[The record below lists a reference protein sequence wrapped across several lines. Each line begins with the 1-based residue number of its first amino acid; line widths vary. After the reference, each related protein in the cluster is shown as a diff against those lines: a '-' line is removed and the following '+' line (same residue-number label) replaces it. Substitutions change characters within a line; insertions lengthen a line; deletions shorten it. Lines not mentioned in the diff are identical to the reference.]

1 MSLDVGA
8 AIYVSLKP
16 ILKIY
21 AIMFIGFLL
30 ARYNI
35 VSMEVARGI
44 SNMVVNAIL
53 PCLTFNKIVSNISW
67 KDIKVIGVILLSAI
81 LLFVVGG
88 ACSFLTKLV
97 TPAPKMWF
105 WGLLFG
111 GIFPNISDLPIAYM
125 QSMGNGM
132 IFDETQ
138 ANKGVAY
145 SCIFLFAQSFLMM
158 NFGMWRLVGFDFKDI
173 QGDSTTDTD
182 DDVVLDREINGQLND
197 SDFKRKNSSRNSQ
210 VASSPANDKKDPKVP
225 TIHVSTRYTNE
236 NFNRPQRS
244 DIDTN
249 SDDFELY
256 SIDSYADSEY
266 DDNDNNYVETNSP
279 SRLNLEDHR
288 KNVKSTENDTQSKDS
303 SFSKYGMS
311 RITPVISSPAVIR
324 TNKIPLSTNKEPEF
338 NLTRKLSITRALEKS
353 LIRTQT
359 EKSVVNSMI
368 AEYSAVQR
376 IKSGQLNLHRP
387 LTLTQYIGEENT
399 CLGSIYNEQSLTLQ
413 QDIENMPHSIVSQN
427 NNKSVNNL
435 SDVHEKD
442 KKTYTVMKRLK
453 LRISKFIRHYHLGWL
468 SYFLINCLRPASLGA
483 LLGIICAL
491 IPWVKAC
498 FVDTYVHVHKAPDNL
513 PVLNFIMDFTA
524 YIGNACVPL
533 GLLLLGGMLARL
545 EVESIPKGFMKTVI
559 MLTVCRLVIIPIIGI
574 LWANKLNDMNWL
586 DNDVSKFIMILTWSM
601 PSATAQVYFTAFY
614 SPVEGKHEQMDCL
627 SIFMLIQYTVLFIT
641 LSFVVTYTLKVDL
654 KV

>member
-1 MSLDVGA
+1 MGIDVGA
-8 AIYVSLKP
+8 AIYIALKP

-21 AIMFIGFLL
+21 TIMFIGFLL
-30 ARYNI
+30 AKFNI

-67 KDIKVIGVILLSAI
+67 KDIKVIGVILLSAA

-88 ACSFLTKLV
+88 ACSMLTKFI

-132 IFDETQ
+132 IFDENE

-158 NFGMWRLVGFDFKDI
+158 NFGMWRLVGLDFKDTEET
-173 QGDSTTDTD
+173 DSEDNEYESD
-182 DDVVLDREINGQLND
+182 ESGID
-197 SDFKRKNSSRNSQ
+197 SKLSSRNSQ
-210 VASSPANDKKDPKVP
+210 DNDAFKNYMNINPKASLVQVTTKLKNGETTDNAPY
-225 TIHVSTRYTNE
+225 H
-236 NFNRPQRS
+236 S
-244 DIDTN
+244 DQDTN
-249 SDDFELY
+249 SEAFELY
-256 SIDSYADSEY
+256 SIDSFVNEEDR
-266 DDNDNNYVETNSP
+266 NSLH
-279 SRLNLEDHR
+279 SSDIVDALGSSNAITR
-288 KNVKSTENDTQSKDS
+288 ENDSKVNDIS
-303 SFSKYGMS
+303 HKIPGLS
-311 RITPVISSPAVIR
+311 RITSIISSPAVLRTSKSHNIDDATQPHLRTRRSISKVLERTLTR
-324 TNKIPLSTNKEPEF
+324 TNTGRSTTN
-338 NLTRKLSITRALEKS
+338 N
-353 LIRTQT
+353 
-359 EKSVVNSMI
+359 MI
-368 AEYSAVQR
+368 AEYSAVKR
-376 IKSGQLNLHRP
+376 IQSGQLNLHRP
-387 LTLTQYIGEENT
+387 LTFTQYIGEENT
-399 CLGSIYNEQSLTLQ
+399 VLGSLRDGTDSESD
-413 QDIENMPHSIVSQN
+413 DIESNPHRITQQTSHDSSDTN
-427 NNKSVNNL
+427 DNKKKISNL
-435 SDVHEKD
+435 
-442 KKTYTVMKRLK
+442 TRRIRLNT
-453 LRISKFIRHYHLGWL
+453 SKFIRRYHLGWL

-498 FVDTYVHVHKAPDNL
+498 FVDTYVHVHKAPDSL

-545 EVESIPKGFMKTVI
+545 QVESIPKGFMKTVI
-559 MLTVCRLVIIPIIGI
+559 LLTVCRLVIIPIIGI
-574 LWANKLNDMNWL
+574 LWANKLYNMNWL
-586 DNDVSKFIMILTWSM
+586 DNKVSKFIMVLTWSM

-627 SIFMLIQYTVLFIT
+627 SIFMLIQYAVLFIT

>member
-1 MSLDVGA
+1 MGIDVGA
-8 AIYVSLKP
+8 AIYIALKP

-21 AIMFIGFLL
+21 TIMFIGFLL
-30 ARYNI
+30 AKFNI

-67 KDIKVIGVILLSAI
+67 KDIKVIGVIILSAA

-88 ACSFLTKLV
+88 ACSMLTKFI

-132 IFDETQ
+132 IFNEDE

-158 NFGMWRLVGFDFKDI
+158 NFGMWRLVGLDFKDI
-173 QGDSTTDTD
+173 EET
-182 DDVVLDREINGQLND
+182 D
-197 SDFKRKNSSRNSQ
+197 SDDNEYESDESGIDGKLSSQNSQ
-210 VASSPANDKKDPKVP
+210 DNAFKNYMNINPKASLVQVTTKLKQGEMTDNAPY
-225 TIHVSTRYTNE
+225 H
-236 NFNRPQRS
+236 S
-244 DIDTN
+244 DQDTN
-249 SDDFELY
+249 SEAFELY
-256 SIDSYADSEY
+256 SIDSYVNEEHGDSLHSNAAVDTIGSSNAITKENNSTI
-266 DDNDNNYVETNSP
+266 NDFSHKIP
-279 SRLNLEDHR
+279 GLN
-288 KNVKSTENDTQSKDS
+288 
-303 SFSKYGMS
+303 
-311 RITPVISSPAVIR
+311 RITSIISSPAVLRTSKSNSISDATQPHHRTRRSISKVLERTLTR
-324 TNKIPLSTNKEPEF
+324 TNTGKSTTN
-338 NLTRKLSITRALEKS
+338 N
-353 LIRTQT
+353 
-359 EKSVVNSMI
+359 MI
-368 AEYSAVQR
+368 AEYSAVKR
-376 IKSGQLNLHRP
+376 IQSGQLNLHRP
-387 LTLTQYIGEENT
+387 LTFTQYIGEENT
-399 CLGSIYNEQSLTLQ
+399 VLGSLHEDADSESESA
-413 QDIENMPHSIVSQN
+413 DIESNPHRITQQISHNSDDTN
-427 NNKSVNNL
+427 ENKKKISNFSKRIRL
-435 SDVHEKD
+435 S
-442 KKTYTVMKRLK
+442 T
-453 LRISKFIRHYHLGWL
+453 SKFIRRYHLGWL

-498 FVDTYVHVHKAPDNL
+498 FVDTYVHVHKAPDSL

-545 EVESIPKGFMKTVI
+545 QVESIPKGFIKTVI
-559 MLTVCRLVIIPIIGI
+559 MLTICRLIIIPIIGI
-574 LWANKLNDMNWL
+574 LWANKLYNINWL
-586 DNDVSKFIMILTWSM
+586 DNKVSKFIMVLTWSM

-627 SIFMLIQYTVLFIT
+627 SIFMLIQYAVLFIT

>member
-1 MSLDVGA
+1 MGIDVGA
-8 AIYVSLKP
+8 AIYIALKP

-21 AIMFIGFLL
+21 TIMFIGFLL
-30 ARYNI
+30 ARFDI

-67 KDIKVIGVILLSAI
+67 KDIKVIGVILLSAV

-88 ACSFLTKLV
+88 ACSMLTKFI

-125 QSMGNGM
+125 QSMGNGT
-132 IFDETQ
+132 IFNEDE

-158 NFGMWRLVGFDFKDI
+158 NFGMWRLVGLDFKDTPA
-173 QGDSTTDTD
+173 D
-182 DDVVLDREINGQLND
+182 D
-197 SDFKRKNSSRNSQ
+197 SDENEYESDASAIDAKVSTQNSQ
-210 VASSPANDKKDPKVP
+210 DNALKDYFEVNPKVSLVQV
-225 TIHVSTRYTNE
+225 TT
-236 NFNRPQRS
+236 QRKQGELTDNIPYHS
-244 DIDTN
+244 DQDTN
-249 SDDFELY
+249 SDAFELY
-256 SIDSYADSEY
+256 SIDSYVDVEDQNSLHSSDIVDTIGSSNAISE
-266 DDNDNNYVETNSP
+266 DRKHTVNET
-279 SRLNLEDHR
+279 SRKLPGLN
-288 KNVKSTENDTQSKDS
+288 
-303 SFSKYGMS
+303 
-311 RITPVISSPAVIR
+311 RIGSIISSPAILR
-324 TNKIPLSTNKEPEF
+324 TTDSNEAATTLPHLRTGRSV
-338 NLTRKLSITRALEKS
+338 SRALERA
-353 LIRTQT
+353 LTRTNT
-359 EKSVVNSMI
+359 GRSTANSMI
-368 AEYSAVQR
+368 AEYSAVKR
-376 IKSGQLNLHRP
+376 IQSGQLNLQRP
-387 LTLTQYIGEENT
+387 LTFTKYIGEENT
-399 CLGSIYNEQSLTLQ
+399 GLGSLHGEGDSESEFN
-413 QDIENMPHSIVSQN
+413 DIESNPHRITQHISHDSDN
-427 NNKSVNNL
+427 TNENKKKISNL
-435 SDVHEKD
+435 
-442 KKTYTVMKRLK
+442 MKRMRLNT
-453 LRISKFIRHYHLGWL
+453 SKFIRRYHLGWL

-498 FVDTYVHVHKAPDNL
+498 FVDTYVHVHKAPDSL

-545 EVESIPKGFMKTVI
+545 QVESIPKGFIKTVV
-559 MLTVCRLVIIPIIGI
+559 MLTVCGLIIIPIIGV
-574 LWANKLNDMNWL
+574 LWANKLYNMNWL
-586 DNDVSKFIMILTWSM
+586 DNKVSKFIMVLTWSM

-627 SIFMLIQYTVLFIT
+627 SIFMLIQYAVLFIT